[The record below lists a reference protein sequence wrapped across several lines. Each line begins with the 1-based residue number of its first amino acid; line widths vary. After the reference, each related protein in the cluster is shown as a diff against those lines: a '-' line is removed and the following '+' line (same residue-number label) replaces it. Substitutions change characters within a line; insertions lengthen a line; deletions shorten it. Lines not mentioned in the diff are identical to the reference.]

1 MDYKFY
7 SILKK
12 NKTLFFVKTS
22 YPNFEYVNPNDYIT
36 ILENIDFSNIPVI
49 PDSIIINTAYDS
61 FVLKDCSIT
70 EYILESSLINGKS
83 VLHYKL
89 EIPDNYYVSK
99 FSSHRVNSVNFLKND
114 KQSIINLYFD
124 NNFNINEL
132 QSSDTI
138 SLDYKYISH
147 IESNKYPKTI
157 NINKNFLNDIHSNI
171 SDFTKT
177 IKRNI
182 NNNLSLVVSGFIKPI
197 GIKDDEINNIEFQLN
212 KDVNYINISLLKAQ
226 KPKFINKHDSINNL
240 GFYANKSTSI
250 NVVSLVSSRDL
261 IST

>member
-99 FSSHRVNSVNFLKND
+99 LAN
-114 KQSIINLYFD
+114 IINACKESETITIEQDLIKFGKKCLKSLYYYFD
-124 NNFNINEL
+124 VFN
-132 QSSDTI
+132 S
-138 SLDYKYISH
+138 
-147 IESNKYPKTI
+147 
-157 NINKNFLNDIHSNI
+157 
-171 SDFTKT
+171 
-177 IKRNI
+177 
-182 NNNLSLVVSGFIKPI
+182 
-197 GIKDDEINNIEFQLN
+197 
-212 KDVNYINISLLKAQ
+212 
-226 KPKFINKHDSINNL
+226 
-240 GFYANKSTSI
+240 
-250 NVVSLVSSRDL
+250 
-261 IST
+261 